1 MRKDVRQVCG
11 EAELPIELRRGA
23 PERVAMWVM
32 GATVAML
39 PLLFVFCGWIILADG
54 EGMGALML
62 IFALPFA
69 YLTYFCFREAAA
81 RSSVSVRIEGQGLKL
96 LLPAQRSYVAQERID
111 ELLGLSAIKAIET
124 RVEAFL
130 GAGNTITQQSYAIVL
145 NNGRRIVLGG
155 DRRMLA
161 PYFGEVADA
170 LAQATGKPITD
181 LGVVDANAG
190 FLMFA
195 GQSVPPW
202 DAAPLS
208 QAMGE
213 KRVRDEQSAWRIAS
227 IVLAVA
233 GFVIL
238 IARLFMT

>member
-1 MRKDVRQVCG
+1 MTV
-11 EAELPIELRRGA
+11 ELRRGA

-32 GATVAML
+32 GATIGML
-39 PLLFVFCGWIILADG
+39 PLLFGFCGLLILGDG
-54 EGMGALML
+54 EPLGGLML
-62 IFALPFA
+62 LFALPFA
-69 YLTYFCFREAAA
+69 WLTYFCFREAAA
-81 RSSVSVRIEGQGLKL
+81 RQAVLVRIEGQGVKL
-96 LLPAQRSYVAQERID
+96 VLPAQRSYVPQERID
-111 ELLGLSAIKAIET
+111 ELLGLAAIKTIET
-124 RVEAFL
+124 RVEAFR

-145 NNGRRIVLGG
+145 NSGRRIVLGG

-161 PYFGEVADA
+161 PYFCDVAEA

-202 DAAPLS
+202 DAAPLP
-208 QAMGE
+208 QALGE
-213 KRVRDEQSAWRIAS
+213 KRVRDERAAWRIAS

-233 GFVIL
+233 GFIIL
-238 IARLFMT
+238 LVRLLAH